1 VPAVFLGDELVH
13 SGKATFLDLT
23 ELLEKKLGKEER
35 AAAPSPAAL
44 DYDVVVVGGGP
55 AGASAAIYSARKGLR
70 TAIVTERMGGQLKET
85 LGIEN
90 MVGQKYTEGARLAA
104 DLEAH
109 LRAYPVEVLENR
121 RVSQVS
127 TGDRGDRK
135 QLVLEGGERIV
146 ADTLI
151 VATGAKWRELGV
163 PGEREYIGRGV
174 AFCPHCDGPFYAGK
188 RVAVVGGGNS
198 GVEAAI
204 DLSGIAAH
212 VTLVEYAD
220 ALKADAVLVSKLATR
235 ANVTVVT
242 SARTTAIVGD
252 GAKVTA
258 LAYDDRTTQEP
269 KRLSLDG
276 VFVQIGLVPN
286 SAFLGDVVEKN
297 RYGEIVVDAK
307 GRTSAPGIYAAGDVT
322 TVPFKQIVI
331 AMGEGAK
338 VALSAFEARTLG
350 G

>member
-1 VPAVFLGDELVH
+1 
-13 SGKATFLDLT
+13 
-23 ELLEKKLGKEER
+23 
-35 AAAPSPAAL
+35 
-44 DYDVVVVGGGP
+44 
-55 AGASAAIYSARKGLR
+55 
-70 TAIVTERMGGQLKET
+70 MGGQLKET

-109 LRAYPVEVLENR
+109 LRAYPIEVLENR
-121 RVSQVS
+121 RVRQVS
-127 TGDRGDRK
+127 ASERGGRK
-135 QLVLEGGERIV
+135 ELVLEGGERIV

-220 ALKADAVLVSKLATR
+220 ELKADAVLVSKLKTR